1 MAGVISSV
9 RTQLTRRGKMLFA
22 LIDDGTAQL
31 EVAMFSEVFDQHQ
44 SRLREDQLLIV
55 QGKVSN
61 DEYSGG
67 MRIVADQICDLQL
80 AREARARAL
89 RIRLNG
95 NADAAKL
102 KSMLDP
108 FRASTH
114 GVEGTPVEV
123 FYTTDS
129 ASCTVRLGEQ
139 WRVRLPD
146 ELLEKLT
153 TWTSRDSVSV
163 AY

>member
-1 MAGVISSV
+1 
-9 RTQLTRRGKMLFA
+9 
-22 LIDDGTAQL
+22 
-31 EVAMFSEVFDQHQ
+31 
-44 SRLREDQLLIV
+44 
-55 QGKVSN
+55 
-61 DEYSGG
+61 